1 VTTPRRRA
9 HRAKPDRRRVLELL
23 AASRDGVTEA
33 MMIAHGFSVAQ
44 MVDLVRTGL
53 ASAISERVVAGKREL
68 EVARVRI
75 TAAGRKALA
84 EMTR

>member
-1 VTTPRRRA
+1 MTTPRRRA